1 MHNDIPVRQGR
12 DENVKILPAD
22 VINSYGEV
30 LRLDVFQAMPKA
42 CVET

>member
-1 MHNDIPVRQGR
+1 VHNDILVRQGR
-12 DENVKILPAD
+12 DENAKILPAD

-30 LRLDVFQAMPKA
+30 LKLDVFQVMPKA

>member
-1 MHNDIPVRQGR
+1 MHNDIPVRQER
-12 DENVKILPAD
+12 DENAKILPAD

-30 LRLDVFQAMPKA
+30 SKLDVFQIMPKA